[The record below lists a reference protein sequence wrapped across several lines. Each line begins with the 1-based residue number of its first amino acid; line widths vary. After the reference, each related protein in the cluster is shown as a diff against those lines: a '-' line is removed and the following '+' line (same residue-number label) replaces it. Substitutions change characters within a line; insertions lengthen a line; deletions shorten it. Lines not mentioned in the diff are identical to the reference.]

1 MAGCLYVNSSPIPVD
16 TAYWQYEEAM
26 FEMLFDELRRNKLT
40 VENLPNTIF
49 AISEKAILET
59 IRLAYAVRY
68 Y

>member
-1 MAGCLYVNSSPIPVD
+1 
-16 TAYWQYEEAM
+16 M

-49 AISEKAILET
+49 AITEKAILET

-68 Y
+68 YQSLLSGKRIVRKHGHHYIWHLL